1 MKNPGE
7 LILNLMNART
17 VAHVI
22 HLSVSGPGSYARHK
36 ALQEFYEGIVD
47 LADRLAEAY
56 IGCYG
61 ELIKFAG
68 VSYKL
73 EKDPMAML
81 SALKEIVAK
90 ARSEEESTMLQQILD
105 DTTELIASTM
115 YKIKNL
121 A

>member
-17 VAHVI
+17 VAHVM
-22 HLSVSGPGSYARHK
+22 HLSVSGPGSLARHQ
-36 ALQEFYEGIVD
+36 ALKEFYEGIVD
-47 LADRLAEAY
+47 LADRFAEAH

-73 EKDPMAML
+73 EKDPQAML
-81 SALKEIVAK
+81 EALKETVAK
-90 ARSEEESTMLQQILD
+90 ARSEEQSTMLQQILD
-105 DTTELIASTM
+105 DTAELIADTA
-115 YKIKNL
+115 YKIKFL